1 MTLLRHQTLRLGR
14 GAHTSPAEGACVME
28 LASLLVD
35 EPFSDRPE
43 CVSPVIG
50 GFLRAYNDL
59 LDDRR
64 RQDLRSY
71 AAAVVGSR
79 AELATEIRRARRC
92 LQFARAHP
100 VWCRPSLLTR
110 LLVRLGR
117 RLPLA
122 GMYAAAAAWHVRRT
136 DAVHRSTLRFL
147 DELVAIERSPER
159 WHAGI
164 ELGSPAECPEA
175 QLSTGLPGRGL

>member
-1 MTLLRHQTLRLGR
+1 
-14 GAHTSPAEGACVME
+14 ME

-35 EPFSDRPE
+35 EPFSDRPQ

-64 RQDLRSY
+64 RQDLRPY

-92 LQFARAHP
+92 IRWARARG
-100 VWCRPSLLTR
+100 VWRGPTLLTR
-110 LLVRLGR
+110 LLVRCGR
-117 RLPLA
+117 RLEHA
-122 GMYAAAAAWHVRRT
+122 GWYAAAAAWEVRRT
-136 DAVHRSTLRFL
+136 DAVHRSALRFL
-147 DELVAIERSPER
+147 DELIAIEAGPEPCHAEIELRSP
-159 WHAGI
+159 
-164 ELGSPAECPEA
+164 A
-175 QLSTGLPGRGL
+175 QCADPPLATGLPGRAL